1 LSSRLKFLVFGFTG
15 LAAAL
20 SLANHFFGFFR
31 RSPGVQA
38 GLWLGLGAAC
48 TAGLY
53 LLWRWRSRRERASP
67 AARLAWLAV
76 CLGAAALLMLLIPGL
91 TPRPPRLHTLEI
103 RAGGEKNPASAGSE
117 VGLLR
122 LLLGQEPLE
131 FEQLTPRGIWQT
143 SPREMLSD
151 GPQPAS
157 LFYRF
162 RYTADHSLQVI
173 FAAGPAGGEALVDL
187 DGESKRVDLYD
198 PQPDRKRS
206 VQLTVQDAPDPGWSI
221 VLYLADSLTLGALLF
236 LLIPGASWLERR
248 LPAGYNKKTSE
259 VSEDFGSLS
268 PSLAAS
274 LSLQAEGSDLLS
286 PEAASLSL
294 QAEGSDLLSPEAASL
309 SLQAEG
315 SDLLSPEA
323 ASLSLQAKRSNLP
336 SLLLVVLFNLA
347 AVIAILYLFEAGLRL
362 LDPARRLPPNGLVDG
377 QLYTWGHVVVNNS
390 QGFRDGEWASPKPAG
405 VCRIAVLGDSLT
417 WGQGLAVEQRYTQVL
432 QGLLQERFPQKNIQV
447 LNFGIQ
453 GLPTTQER
461 DLLRKYKDRLQPDQV
476 VVGFCYN
483 DPQPHSQD
491 FVAERVLFEQ
501 SHPLLANGLPDFL
514 EQVGLKRLAERYR
527 FGLGQV
533 GLRLGLYPDWPV
545 GVDRTYQ
552 PGSKEWQAF
561 VGALE
566 DIRRMSDEM
575 GLPSP
580 LFAVLSEGSYPDRP
594 VNLEQPDS
602 YQQHMLR
609 WYAQAGAAAQQAGFQ
624 AFDYNQEIARAFA
637 SQPMA
642 VNFLDGHPNAEANR
656 IYAQKIFAI
665 LAERIERGD
674 LCR

>member
-1 LSSRLKFLVFGFTG
+1 MSSRLKFLVFGFTG

-48 TAGLY
+48 TGGLY
-53 LLWRWRSRRERASP
+53 LLWRWRSRRESATP

-76 CLGAAALLMLLIPGL
+76 CLGAAALLVLLIPGF
-91 TPRPPRLHTLEI
+91 TPHPPRLHTLEI
-103 RAGGEKNPASAGSE
+103 RASGGKNPASAGSE
-117 VGLLR
+117 VSLLR
-122 LLLGQEPLE
+122 LLLGQEPLG

-162 RYTADHSLQVI
+162 RYPADHSLQVI

-206 VQLTVQDAPDPGWSI
+206 VQLMVQDTPDAGWSI
-221 VLYLADSLTLGALLF
+221 VLNLADSLTLGVLFF

-248 LPAGYNKKTSE
+248 LPAGYARRADQSDLPSGRRLLRFARN
-259 VSEDFGSLS
+259 DRGSVT
-268 PSLAAS
+268 AS
-274 LSLQAEGSDLLS
+274 L
-286 PEAASLSL
+286 
-294 QAEGSDLLSPEAASL
+294 
-309 SLQAEG
+309 
-315 SDLLSPEA
+315 
-323 ASLSLQAKRSNLP
+323 RSSLP

-390 QGFRDGEWASPKPAG
+390 QGFRDGEWASPKPDG

-417 WGQGLAVEQRYTQVL
+417 WGQGLAVEQRYTNVL

-461 DLLRKYKDRLQPDQV
+461 DILRKYKDRLQPDQV

-527 FGLGQV
+527 FGLGQA
-533 GLRLGLYPDWPV
+533 GLRLGLFPDWPV

-552 PGSKEWQAF
+552 PESKEWRAF

-602 YQQHMLR
+602 YQQQMLR
-609 WYAQAGAAAQQAGFQ
+609 WYAQAGAAAQQAGLQ

-656 IYAQKIFAI
+656 LYAQKLYEI
-665 LAERIERGD
+665 LAGRIERGE